1 MGLLILCFS
10 SCSAQP
16 GADQKEVPPERTSP
30 SENQPGDA
38 NAPKMLEAV
47 SGPLTARIFSS
58 QETTINQRKFDLEGW
73 TNRASVISV
82 NDIIITASAEDP
94 FSVELSL
101 EAGSNLIEVV
111 VSDYEGNEVRFELVV
126 FVE

>member
-1 MGLLILCFS
+1 
-10 SCSAQP
+10 
-16 GADQKEVPPERTSP
+16 
-30 SENQPGDA
+30 
-38 NAPKMLEAV
+38 MLEAV